1 MKKTLLHM
9 LLLCVVIAASA
20 LSITPAIAA
29 DKPLPGKLQPGDT
42 APARLGVT
50 RARDEIETTQFA
62 GRVMVVTFWA
72 SWCGPCRNEMVML
85 EKLQILAKDRLK
97 IVAVNIEEREVF
109 REVSNALKDFTITI
123 TNDPK
128 KYAAQNYG
136 VKGIP
141 HMVIIGKDGKV
152 VTAHAGYSE
161 AALDGLLAEINAELA
176 KG

>member
-1 MKKTLLHM
+1 MVELQEAGLFVFFRKPKTNNPDPFD
-9 LLLCVVIAASA
+9 C
-20 LSITPAIAA
+20 
-29 DKPLPGKLQPGDT
+29 
-42 APARLGVT
+42 
-50 RARDEIETTQFA
+50 
-62 GRVMVVTFWA
+62 
-72 SWCGPCRNEMVML
+72 
-85 EKLQILAKDRLK
+85 AKDRLK
-97 IVAVNIEEREVF
+97 IVAINIEEREVF
-109 REVSNALKDFTITI
+109 REVSNVLKDFTITI